1 MTVRE
6 GPLEKLRGAGGGGI
20 FEQHDSVF
28 SFVFPLNEY
37 FFVKML
43 CSNIFF
49 PQSNTKLKKH

>member
-6 GPLEKLRGAGGGGI
+6 GPLEKLRGAGGGRGI

-37 FFVKML
+37 FL
-43 CSNIFF
+43 SSCCARISFF
-49 PQSNTKLKKH
+49 LKVTLN